1 MIVMYMRKIFAFLFL
16 TIGVLACTPQDLPVE
31 DDRTP
36 DVETPA
42 PDQKPDQEPD
52 PEPEPEPEPLP
63 AFESSYEAVANMGV
77 GWNLGNTLET
87 LWSGNTD
94 GRDWK
99 AWETGWGQAVTKPE
113 LMTMMRDAGFGA
125 IRVPVSWGV
134 HTDADGKVYDEWMN
148 RVQEVVD
155 YVLNA
160 GMYCIINVHHDT
172 GADEELAWLVA
183 SAEGYARERL
193 RYEGLWRQIA
203 ERFKNYDQRLLFES
217 FNEMLDEARSWCF
230 ASFGVGYDASM
241 AAEAYKAINDYAQ
254 SFVDVVRAT
263 GGNNAV
269 RNLIVNTYGACSGA
283 GSWNPHL
290 QDPIKYMKMPSDKVD
305 DHILFQVHSYPD
317 IDDLAA
323 MEREM
328 TRMMDDLETYLVSLG
343 GPVIVGEWGTFS
355 ENPSLDNYCNYA
367 RWFVSECKRRGIG
380 TFHWMSISD
389 GMCRSIP
396 CFSSPEIAE
405 AIVKGYHGDG
415 FDPVIPV
422 IEDFN
427 ISYKVTYN
435 QLWSELNLTSSSVN
449 LDDYQGI
456 AFELSEAPSK
466 GYLHVKVYGEEDGK
480 EQYTGFSE
488 ASASVTFDRSVLGSK
503 ASRVTLQ
510 CLQEGGYSVL
520 LEKVS
525 LIRNDGTIVS
535 CTPSVFWGCEMEVVI
550 G

>member
-1 MIVMYMRKIFAFLFL
+1 
-16 TIGVLACTPQDLPVE
+16 
-31 DDRTP
+31 
-36 DVETPA
+36 
-42 PDQKPDQEPD
+42 
-52 PEPEPEPEPLP
+52 
-63 AFESSYEAVANMGV
+63 MGV

-193 RYEGLWRQIA
+193 RYESLWRQIA

-328 TRMMDDLETYLVSLG
+328 TRMMDDLETYLVPLG

-355 ENPSLDNYCNYA
+355 ENPSLDDYCNYA

-415 FDPVIPV
+415 FDPMIPV

-427 ISYKVTYN
+427 VSYKVTYN